1 MFPNS
6 IRGRAMSLATFGLW
20 TANFIVS
27 QTFPMM
33 DKNPWLISR
42 FNHGFPFYV
51 YAAFCV
57 VLVVVVWLGVPETK
71 GRSLEEIETHWI
83 QGRS

>member
-1 MFPNS
+1 M
-6 IRGRAMSLATFGLW
+6 AVATVCLW

-33 DKNPWLISR
+33 DQNRWLLAW
-42 FNHGFPFYV
+42 FHHGFPFFL

-57 VLVVVVWLGVPETK
+57 MTIALVWRCVPETK
-71 GRSLEEIETHWI
+71 GQSLETIENWNFNDFAC
-83 QGRS
+83 